1 MNNDFT
7 KMQKFVLK
15 LLADGF
21 DNASIAN
28 ALKIKIPTVKMHI
41 GNLFKKTGMKSRL
54 GLVVWYYKKV
64 NQEQELR
71 NLMQDPRYWKNQD
84 SEMVKMVREGFKR
97 LYG

>member
-28 ALKIKIPTVKMHI
+28 ALKIKTPTVKMHI
-41 GNLFKKTGMKSRL
+41 GNLFKKTGTKSRL
-54 GLVVWYYKKV
+54 ELVVWYYKKV
-64 NQEQELR
+64 MYFYKKSQEE
-71 NLMQDPRYWKNQD
+71 
-84 SEMVKMVREGFKR
+84 E
-97 LYG
+97 